1 MVLEASM
8 CDQLFEI
15 NSLML
20 REKNL
25 SVLDDNIQGE
35 ENQRLRLKEMCNLE
49 VLFASHNLIS
59 SLLGVCQLTTLIE
72 LNLSF
77 NAIDDLSG
85 IEELTQLKA
94 LHLNHNK
101 I

>member
-1 MVLEASM
+1 
-8 CDQLFEI
+8 
-15 NSLML
+15 ML

-25 SVLDDNIQGE
+25 SVIDDNIE
-35 ENQRLRLKEMCNLE
+35 EEDEHRLRLKELCNLE
-49 VLFASHNLIS
+49 VLYASHNL
-59 SLLGVCQLTTLIE
+59 LTNVLGIYQLVTLTE

-85 IEELTQLKA
+85 IEELTMLRV